1 MKTQLIE
8 EAYRIAR
15 ERYAAVGVDTDEALE
30 KLQRVSLSLHCWQ
43 ADDVTGFENRGGE
56 LTGGIQATG
65 NYPGKARNVEELRAD
80 ILKAA
85 SYIPGTHRLNLHE
98 IYGEFGGEKV
108 DRNEVEVKHFAGW
121 IEWARA
127 HGMKLDFNSTSF
139 SHPKS
144 GSLSLSNPDPEIRE
158 FWIEHGKACR
168 KIANYFGEELGITA
182 LDNIWIPDGT
192 KDVPA
197 DRIGPR
203 ARLKE
208 ALDEILSV
216 KYDRKNVADAVEGKV
231 FGIGVESYTVGSH
244 EFYMNYAAKNGLM
257 CLLDT
262 GHYHPT
268 EVVSDKISSMLLF
281 NDSLALH
288 VSRPVRWDSDHVIKL
303 DDELK
308 ELATELVRCD
318 ALQKVFI
325 GLDFF
330 DASINRIAAWVIGM
344 RNMQKALLYGLL
356 TPNKELK
363 EAQDRADFTK
373 VLQGLEEIK
382 TLPFGDVW
390 AEFCQR
396 NEVPVDGKWYPIVK
410 EYEKDVL
417 FKR

>member
-1 MKTQLIE
+1 MSEFE
-8 EAYRIAR
+8 EAKEA
-15 ERYAAVGVDTDEALE
+15 YAAIGVDAEEALK
-30 KLQRVSLSLHCWQ
+30 KLQQVRISMHCWQ
-43 ADDVTGFENRGGE
+43 GDDVLGFDSDA
-56 LTGGIQATG
+56 LTGGIATTG
-65 NYPGKARNVEELRAD
+65 NYPGRARTPEELMAD
-80 ILKAA
+80 IRKAY
-85 SYIPGTHRLNLHE
+85 SLIPGKHKLNLHASYR
-98 IYGEFGGEKV
+98 ITKEKV
-108 DRNEVEVKHFAGW
+108 DRDKIEPRHFASWVDFAKEEG
-121 IEWARA
+121 I
-127 HGMKLDFNSTSF
+127 GLDFNPTF
-139 SHPKS
+139 FRHKNVKDNMT
-144 GSLSLSNPDPEIRE
+144 LSSPDPAIRE
-158 FWIEHGKACR
+158 FWIAHGKACR

-203 ARLKE
+203 ARLQE

-216 KYDRKNVADAVEGKV
+216 PYDRKNIADSVEGKV

-244 EFYMNYAAKNGLM
+244 EFYMNYAARKGIM

-308 ELATELVRCD
+308 ELATELVRCQ
-318 ALQKVFI
+318 ALDRVFI

-356 TPNKELK
+356 TPNETLK
-363 EAQDRADFTK
+363 KAQEEADFTR
-373 VLQGLEEIK
+373 VLQGLEELK
-382 TLPFGDVW
+382 TLPFGAVW
-390 AEFCQR
+390 AEFCAR
-396 NEVPVDGKWYPIVK
+396 NEVPEDGKWYPEVK
-410 EYEKDVL
+410 AYERNVL
-417 FKR
+417 LKR

>member
-1 MKTQLIE
+1 MSEFE
-8 EAYRIAR
+8 EAKEA
-15 ERYAAVGVDTDEALE
+15 YAAIGVDAEEALK
-30 KLQRVSLSLHCWQ
+30 KLQQVRISMHCWQ
-43 ADDVTGFENRGGE
+43 GDDVLGFDSDA
-56 LTGGIQATG
+56 LTGGIATTG
-65 NYPGKARNVEELRAD
+65 NYPGRAQTPEELMAD
-80 ILKAA
+80 IRKAY
-85 SYIPGTHRLNLHE
+85 SLIPGKHKLNLHASYR
-98 IYGEFGGEKV
+98 ITKEKV
-108 DRNEVEVKHFAGW
+108 DRDKIEPRHFASWVDFAKEEG
-121 IEWARA
+121 I
-127 HGMKLDFNSTSF
+127 GLDFNPTFF
-139 SHPKS
+139 SHKNVKDNMT
-144 GSLSLSNPDPEIRE
+144 LSSPDPAIRE
-158 FWIEHGKACR
+158 FWIAHGKACR

-216 KYDRKNVADAVEGKV
+216 PYDRKNIADSVEGKV

-244 EFYMNYAAKNGLM
+244 EFYMNYAAQKGIM

-308 ELATELVRCD
+308 ELATELVRCQ
-318 ALQKVFI
+318 ALDRVFI

-356 TPNKELK
+356 TPNETLRK
-363 EAQDRADFTK
+363 AQEEADFTR
-373 VLQGLEEIK
+373 VLQGLEELK
-382 TLPFGDVW
+382 TLPFGAVW
-390 AEFCQR
+390 AEFCAR
-396 NEVPVDGKWYPIVK
+396 NEVPEDGKWYPEVK
-410 EYEKDVL
+410 AYERNVL
-417 FKR
+417 LKR